1 MVGHGKSRTDMCN
14 IICNCCG
21 ALVMCSRGC
30 ARTHA
35 MLPVCLR
42 TAKITLNRLC
52 LGTVSELLLLE
63 QQITDFKQL
72 RALLLHN
79 AAIKTMS
86 STVDRAIAMMFGPE
100 RRFAINEFGTSA
112 SSALSTACLLE
123 DA

>member
-1 MVGHGKSRTDMCN
+1 
-14 IICNCCG
+14 
-21 ALVMCSRGC
+21 
-30 ARTHA
+30 

-86 STVDRAIAMMFGPE
+86 STVDRAIAMMIFGPE
-100 RRFAINEFGTSA
+100 RRFMINEFGISA
-112 SSALSTACLLE
+112 SSVLSAACLLE
-123 DA
+123 YA